1 MQVRLLHIALTKRGK
16 MYKIIIA
23 GSRDFHD
30 YELLKIETN
39 NFIDEYKATLNSSD
53 DDSISIISGHARGAD
68 KLGEQY
74 AQAYNHFCYIMPAD
88 WDKYGKRA
96 GYLRNADMAKKAH
109 ALIAFWDGQSRG
121 TYHMIELAKKENLK
135 VKVVTYKD

>member
-1 MQVRLLHIALTKRGK
+1 

-30 YELLKIETN
+30 YELLKIEAN
-39 NFIDEYKATLNSSD
+39 KFINQYKATLNDFD
-53 DDSISIISGHARGAD
+53 DNSILIISGNARGAD

-74 AQAYNHFCYIMPAD
+74 GQEYNYFCQVMPAD
-88 WDKYGKRA
+88 WNKYGKRA
-96 GYLRNADMAKKAH
+96 GYLRNAQMAKEAD

-121 TYHMIELAKKENLK
+121 TQHMIELAKKENLK
-135 VKVVTYKD
+135 IKIVKYNGNL

>member
-1 MQVRLLHIALTKRGK
+1 

-23 GSRDFHD
+23 GSRDFHN
-30 YELLKIETN
+30 YELLKIEVN
-39 NFIDEYKATLNSSD
+39 KFIDEYKATLSASD
-53 DDSISIISGHARGAD
+53 DNSISIISGHARGAD

-74 AQAYNHFCYIMPAD
+74 ARECNHSCYVMPAD
-88 WDKYGKRA
+88 WNKYGKRA
-96 GYLRNADMAKKAH
+96 GYLRNASMAKEAD

-135 VKVVTYKD
+135 IKVVTYKD

>member
-1 MQVRLLHIALTKRGK
+1 

-30 YELLKIETN
+30 YELLKMETN
-39 NFIDEYKATLNSSD
+39 KFIDEYRATLIAI
-53 DDSISIISGHARGAD
+53 DDSPISIISGHARGAD

-74 AQAYNHFCYIMPAD
+74 AQEYNHFCYVMPAD
-88 WDKYGKRA
+88 WEKYGKRA
-96 GYLRNADMAKKAH
+96 GYLRNASMAKEAN

-135 VKVVTYKD
+135 IKVVKYKD

>member
-1 MQVRLLHIALTKRGK
+1 

-30 YELLKIETN
+30 YELLKIEVN
-39 NFIDEYKATLNSSD
+39 KFIDEYKTTLSSSD
-53 DDSISIISGHARGAD
+53 NNSISIVSGHARGAD

-74 AQAYNHFCYIMPAD
+74 AREHNHFCYVMSAD

-96 GYLRNADMAKKAH
+96 GYLRNASMAKEAD

-135 VKVVTYKD
+135 IKVIEHKD

>member
-1 MQVRLLHIALTKRGK
+1 

-30 YELLKIETN
+30 YELLKTETN
-39 NFIDEYKATLNSSD
+39 KLIDEYKNTLNSSD
-53 DDSISIISGHARGAD
+53 NNSISIISGHARGAD

-74 AQAYNHFCYIMPAD
+74 AREHNHFCYIMPPD
-88 WDKYGKRA
+88 WYMHGKRA
-96 GYLRNADMAKKAH
+96 GYLRNASMAKEAD

-121 TYHMIELAKKENLK
+121 T
-135 VKVVTYKD
+135 

>member
-1 MQVRLLHIALTKRGK
+1 

-30 YELLKIETN
+30 YELLKLEAN
-39 NFIDEYKATLNSSD
+39 KFINEYKTTLSNLD
-53 DDSISIISGHARGAD
+53 DNSISIVSGHARGAD

-74 AQAYNHFCYIMPAD
+74 AREHSYFCYVMPAD
-88 WDKYGKRA
+88 WDKHGKRA
-96 GYLRNADMAKKAH
+96 GYLRNASMAKEAN

-135 VKVVTYKD
+135 IKVVTYKD

>member
-1 MQVRLLHIALTKRGK
+1 

-30 YELLKIETN
+30 YELLKIEVDK
-39 NFIDEYKATLNSSD
+39 FIDEYKATLSASD
-53 DDSISIISGHARGAD
+53 DNSISIVSGHARGAD

-74 AQAYNHFCYIMPAD
+74 AREYSYFCYVMPAD
-88 WDKYGKRA
+88 WDKHGKRA
-96 GYLRNADMAKKAH
+96 GYLRNASMAKEAD

-135 VKVVTYKD
+135 IKVVEYKG

>member
-1 MQVRLLHIALTKRGK
+1 

-39 NFIDEYKATLNSSD
+39 KLIDEYKATLNSSD
-53 DDSISIISGHARGAD
+53 DNSVGIISGHARGAD

-74 AQAYNHFCYIMPAD
+74 AREHNHFCYVMPAD

-96 GYLRNADMAKKAH
+96 GYLRNASMAKEAD

-135 VKVVTYKD
+135 IKVIEYKD